1 MLDSQQMNSVSVEDT
16 MFQEAVDAARS
27 KDYPRARDLLTR
39 LLRTDQ
45 SNATYWI
52 WLSAVV
58 DTKQEQIFCLERVI
72 KLDPQ
77 NQSARL
83 GLVLFGKLPRDESLT
98 HVTLTHTRSWDVEK
112 IEKYKKPAKVEK
124 PEIIAP
130 PEPFV
135 EPVGIPLEKEHKRRF
150 PIFRV
155 LVFSVIGI
163 LALGLIYV
171 GLFGL
176 PFDISLPG
184 SLIAAQPSNT
194 PAPAP
199 TIGPTA
205 TYLPTSTRVPQQPGP
220 TATFIGPTPLRLL
233 LDVTYTATPI
243 YVNTPHP
250 NSEAYRSGIL
260 AFERNDFENA
270 IGFFNQVI
278 SMDPNAVDAHY
289 YIGESYMRLEEYHPA
304 VDAYNLAIEIDRTF
318 APAYLGRAR
327 ARVWRGLF
335 VTVLDDLNTAIEYDP
350 NLGEAYIERADE
362 LIRLEEFEAALEDLD
377 IVEELLPDSPLLFL
391 LRAEAYMSLRQ
402 YEDALDNALRA
413 FALDQTNLDIYLVLG
428 RAYVAVNQPIK
439 GLDMLET
446 YIGYETNNP
455 IGWLA
460 YGRALHAA
468 GHYQDALSAY
478 NRALDFDVNF
488 FAVYLHRGLTLV
500 ELGDGPRAVSDLD
513 IAVIMFPESFEA
525 NLGLGRAKMLIDKPG
540 EAYLTINASSS
551 LAANDYELA
560 QLYYWRAIS
569 LEALDDIEYAIK
581 DWEALLELPVEA
593 VPEEWIIAAEEHL
606 ESLNQ

>member
-1 MLDSQQMNSVSVEDT
+1 
-16 MFQEAVDAARS
+16 MFQEAVDAARN

-45 SNATYWI
+45 SNATYWV

-58 DTKQEQIFCLERVI
+58 DTKQEQIFCLERVLKI
-72 KLDPQ
+72 DPQ
-77 NQSARL
+77 NQTARL
-83 GLVLFGKLPRDESLT
+83 GLVLFGKLPRDESLA
-98 HVTLTHTRSWDVEK
+98 HVPLTQTRSWDVEK
-112 IEKYKKPAKVEK
+112 IEKYKKPAKEKK
-124 PEIIAP
+124 PEVVAP
-130 PEPFV
+130 PEPFI
-135 EPVGIPLEKEHKRRF
+135 EPVGIPLDKKTKRRF
-150 PIFRV
+150 PIVRV
-155 LVFSVIGI
+155 LIFSGLSI

-176 PFDISLPG
+176 PFDLSLPG
-184 SLIAAQPSNT
+184 PPIAAVQPSDT
-194 PAPAP
+194 PVPAP
-199 TIGPTA
+199 TLGPTA
-205 TYLPTSTRVPQQPGP
+205 TFLPTNTRVPQQPGP

-233 LDVTYTATPI
+233 LDVTYTPTPI

-278 SMDPNAVDAHY
+278 TTDPDAVDAYY
-289 YIGESYMRLEEYHPA
+289 YIGESHMRLEEYHPA
-304 VDAYNLAIEIDRTF
+304 VDAYDLAIDIDRTF

-362 LIRLEEFEAALEDLD
+362 YIRQEEFEAALEDLD
-377 IVEELLPDSPLLFL
+377 VVAELLPDSPLLFL

-402 YEDALDNALRA
+402 YDDALDNALRA

-428 RAYVAVNQPIK
+428 RAYVAVDQPIK

-446 YIGYETNNP
+446 YIGYETRNP
-455 IGWLA
+455 VGWLA

-468 GHYQDALSAY
+468 GHDQDALSAY

-488 FAVYLHRGLTLV
+488 FAVYLHRGLAYV
-500 ELGDGPRAVSDLD
+500 ELGDGTRAVSDLD
-513 IAVIMFPESFEA
+513 IAVIMFPESFAA

-540 EAYLTINASSS
+540 EAYLIINASRS
-551 LAANDYELA
+551 LTVDDTELA
-560 QLYYWRAIS
+560 QLYYWRALS
-569 LEALDDIEYAIK
+569 LEELDDIEYAIK
-581 DWEALLELPVEA
+581 DWEALLELPAES
-593 VPEEWIIAAEEHL
+593 VPEEWITTAEEHL
-606 ESLNQ
+606 ESLTE